1 MAQSPSLLKARAAA
15 ASYGGVMAAFL
26 KHSLRTLEGVRSL
39 VQNWLVLCMGWISP
53 GNREPGR

>member
-1 MAQSPSLLKARAAA
+1 MAQSPFLQRARAAA

-26 KHSLRTLEGVRSL
+26 RHSLRTLAGVRSL
-39 VQNWLVLCMGWISP
+39 ARSWLVLCMGWISP